1 MVRPKR
7 SSIAF
12 LFVVLAAAPA
22 LAHHMAVVMAKQSS
36 VSDLSSAELSKI
48 FRAEV
53 RKWPDGKPITLVL
66 HRASPGEAVTLEHL
80 NRMSAAEWQAWMA
93 EHKQAIKLV
102 GSDEDVLFYVERVPG
117 AIGLVE
123 VRSVNSEVRLI
134 HIDGKLPMEDGY
146 LSH

>member
-1 MVRPKR
+1 MVRAKQ

-22 LAHHMAVVMAKQSS
+22 LAHHMAVVMAKEST
-36 VSDLSSAELSKI
+36 VSNLSSAELSKI

-80 NRMSAAEWQAWMA
+80 NRMSAAEWLAWMA
-93 EHKQAIKLV
+93 QHKQAIKLV
-102 GSDEDVLFYVERVPG
+102 ASDEDVLSYVKSMPG
-117 AIGLVE
+117 AIGLVD
-123 VRSVNSEVRLI
+123 VRSVNSQVNLI
-134 HIDGKLPMEDGY
+134 RIDGKLPMEDGY